1 MTLWLAEN
9 DLAEEMSVRTR
20 LWFENGPSVTSLS
33 LVFSMA
39 VGRFGDSGSM
49 SLRSCFLL
57 SSREHSIGAQSFL
70 FMYTSAFRM

>member
-1 MTLWLAEN
+1 M
-9 DLAEEMSVRTR
+9 AEEMSVRTTR
-20 LWFENGPSVTSLS
+20 LWFEHGPSVTSLS

-57 SSREHSIGAQSFL
+57 SSWEHIIGIQSFL
-70 FMYTSAFRM
+70 FMCISALLELAF